1 MYTETS
7 REVTKR
13 DGTHVPFD
21 KTKIRNAIKR
31 AADECDALSA
41 GSLDNLT
48 NEVVERCNGA
58 ENLTVENIQ
67 DMVEETLMAEG
78 LSEIARRYIKYRQ
91 NKDIVRA
98 SQKTDDEILALVDC
112 RNEEANEENSNKNP
126 TLVSTQ
132 RDYIAGIV
140 SKDIA
145 RRRLL
150 PEDVVKAHDA
160 GLIHV
165 HDMDY
170 TLQRLTNCCL
180 VNLDDMLQNGTMIGG
195 AVIEKPHSFSTAC
208 NIACQIALAVSA
220 AQYGGQ
226 TWSYTPLAKFVD
238 VSRQAI
244 RKEVYEELEGTGLSI
259 NKLEEIVESR
269 LKKEI
274 TRGIQTIQYQILTM
288 SSCNG
293 QSPFVS
299 TVMYLNEAGDDEQ
312 LRHDLAMVIEEV
324 IRQRYQGIKNE
335 KGVWISPAFPKLL
348 FVTEEDNIHENSKYF
363 YLTQMAAKC
372 SAKRLVPDYISEK
385 KMKEYKIAKGQLP
398 GDGDVVLPMG
408 CVDKNEVID
417 YKIGDNK
424 FVESFERAWF
434 RLQGIFPV
442 ELQENDKDFVIYP
455 KNTSIWD
462 NNKKKYVAMN
472 CMIRNHSDEWLRL
485 TFSNGRIL
493 DCTPDHPFETTNGEV
508 FAKDLTSD
516 DKILVD
522 KTSSPDANK
531 VTMSQEKAWLLG
543 MLLCDSNYKGHVT
556 TSLGLDETDIADH
569 YETAMSNVFGV
580 KTTRKTQSRGAKGN
594 YLDISAK
601 PSEGRTVVSIANELV
616 SLFGAYNKIDRQIP
630 NNIFES
636 NNDIKL
642 SFLAG
647 MIDADGYVN
656 NNMKLCKV
664 QIGSTNK
671 ALAIQQMLLAQSV
684 GMDATIYRNHY
695 SKEHSDRVRYRVEFV
710 PTHELISKLV
720 SGKKKVNMTNNVR
733 TNASI
738 AESDYCAITN
748 RESYVTVDQFSYDVS
763 TESEHF
769 TVSGLYSHNCRSLLS
784 VDKTR
789 NGWNNLARAKNYD
802 DKPKYYGRFNKAVV
816 TINLPD
822 VGLSANKNMD
832 KFWSILDE
840 RLELC
845 HKALLWRYE
854 HLLGTKSNAAPI
866 LWQHGA
872 LARFKKGETID
883 ALLEGGYSTI
893 SLGYAGIYECVMAML
908 GVSHTTPEGKKFAID
923 ILKHLNDKCDA
934 WNEDCNIG
942 YSLYGSPIETVTY
955 KFATALKK
963 RFGIVEGITDHDYVT
978 NSYHVSVREPID
990 AFSKLSIEGEFQK
1003 YSLAGCI
1010 SYVELPSMS
1019 NNIEAV
1025 IKLIQHIYET
1035 CMYAELNT
1043 KSDYCQA
1050 CGFDGEIQI
1059 IEDEHGHLDW
1069 ECPRCGNRDHNT
1081 LTVCR
1086 RTCGY
1091 LGTQFWNQGRT
1102 EEIRDRVL
1110 HL

>member
-1 MYTETS
+1 MNTESS
-7 REVTKR
+7 RQVIKR

-48 NEVVERCNGA
+48 NEVVERCNCA

-78 LSEIARRYIKYRQ
+78 LSEIARHYIKYRQ

-170 TLQRLTNCCL
+170 ALQRLHNCDL

-208 NIACQIALAVSA
+208 NIACQIALAVAS
-220 AQYGGQ
+220 QSYGGQ

-238 VSRQAI
+238 VSRQSI

-259 NKLEEIVESR
+259 DKLEEIVESR

-293 QSPFVS
+293 QAPFVS

-348 FVTEEDNIHENSKYF
+348 MVLEEDNVHENSKYF

-398 GDGDVVLPMG
+398 GEGDVVLPMG
-408 CVDKNEVID
+408 C
-417 YKIGDNK
+417 
-424 FVESFERAWF
+424 
-434 RLQGIFPV
+434 
-442 ELQENDKDFVIYP
+442 
-455 KNTSIWD
+455 
-462 NNKKKYVAMN
+462 
-472 CMIRNHSDEWLRL
+472 
-485 TFSNGRIL
+485 
-493 DCTPDHPFETTNGEV
+493 
-508 FAKDLTSD
+508 
-516 DKILVD
+516 
-522 KTSSPDANK
+522 
-531 VTMSQEKAWLLG
+531 
-543 MLLCDSNYKGHVT
+543 
-556 TSLGLDETDIADH
+556 
-569 YETAMSNVFGV
+569 
-580 KTTRKTQSRGAKGN
+580 
-594 YLDISAK
+594 
-601 PSEGRTVVSIANELV
+601 
-616 SLFGAYNKIDRQIP
+616 
-630 NNIFES
+630 
-636 NNDIKL
+636 
-642 SFLAG
+642 
-647 MIDADGYVN
+647 
-656 NNMKLCKV
+656 
-664 QIGSTNK
+664 
-671 ALAIQQMLLAQSV
+671 
-684 GMDATIYRNHY
+684 
-695 SKEHSDRVRYRVEFV
+695 
-710 PTHELISKLV
+710 
-720 SGKKKVNMTNNVR
+720 
-733 TNASI
+733 
-738 AESDYCAITN
+738 
-748 RESYVTVDQFSYDVS
+748 
-763 TESEHF
+763 
-769 TVSGLYSHNCRSLLS
+769 RSLLS
-784 VDKTR
+784 VDNTR
-789 NGWNNLARAKNYD
+789 NGWNNIARAKNYD
-802 DKPKYYGRFNKAVV
+802 GKPKYYGRFNKGVC

-822 VGLSANKNMD
+822 VGLSAHKDMD
-832 KFWSILDE
+832 AFWRILDE

-845 HKALLWRYE
+845 HKALLWRHK
-854 HLLGTKSNAAPI
+854 HLLGTKSDAAPI

-872 LARFKKGETID
+872 LARLNKGETID
-883 ALLEGGYSTI
+883 ALLTGGYSTI

-908 GVSHTTPEGKKFAID
+908 GVSHTTQEGKQFAIE
-923 ILKHLNDKCDA
+923 ILKHLNDKCDE
-934 WNEDCNIG
+934 WNAKDDIG
-942 YSLYGSPIETVTY
+942 AGLYGTPLETCTY

-963 RFGIVEGITDHDYVT
+963 RFGVIEGITDHDYVS
-978 NSYHVSVREPID
+978 NSYHVVVREHID

-1003 YSLAGCI
+1003 YSLSGCI
-1010 SYVELPSMS
+1010 SYVELPSMI

-1043 KSDYCQA
+1043 KSDYCQV
-1050 CGFDGEIQI
+1050 CGYDGEIQI
-1059 IEDEHGHLDW
+1059 IEDENGHLDW

-1081 LTVCR
+1081 LTVTR
-1086 RTCGY
+1086 RTCGSS
-1091 LGTQFWNQGRT
+1091 NQHCRNT
-1102 EEIRDRVL
+1102 NQ
-1110 HL
+1110 

>member
-1 MYTETS
+1 MNAESS

-31 AADECDALSA
+31 AADECDALSV

-48 NEVVERCNGA
+48 NEVVERCNCA

-67 DMVEETLMAEG
+67 DMVEDTLMAEG
-78 LSEIARRYIKYRQ
+78 LSEIARHYIKYRQ

-98 SQKTDDEILALVDC
+98 SQKTDDEILELVEC

-140 SKDIA
+140 SKDIT

-170 TLQRLTNCCL
+170 ALQRLHNCDL

-208 NIACQIALAVSA
+208 NIACQIALAVAS
-220 AQYGGQ
+220 QSYGGQ

-259 NKLEEIVESR
+259 DKLEEIVESR

-274 TRGIQTIQYQILTM
+274 TRGIQIIQYQILTM

-293 QSPFVS
+293 QAPFVS

-348 FVTEEDNIHENSKYF
+348 MVLEEDNVHENSKYF

-385 KMKEYKIAKGQLP
+385 KMKEYKIAKGQLH
-398 GDGDVVLPMG
+398 GEGDVVLPMG
-408 CVDKNEVID
+408 C
-417 YKIGDNK
+417 
-424 FVESFERAWF
+424 
-434 RLQGIFPV
+434 
-442 ELQENDKDFVIYP
+442 
-455 KNTSIWD
+455 
-462 NNKKKYVAMN
+462 
-472 CMIRNHSDEWLRL
+472 
-485 TFSNGRIL
+485 
-493 DCTPDHPFETTNGEV
+493 
-508 FAKDLTSD
+508 
-516 DKILVD
+516 
-522 KTSSPDANK
+522 
-531 VTMSQEKAWLLG
+531 
-543 MLLCDSNYKGHVT
+543 
-556 TSLGLDETDIADH
+556 
-569 YETAMSNVFGV
+569 
-580 KTTRKTQSRGAKGN
+580 
-594 YLDISAK
+594 
-601 PSEGRTVVSIANELV
+601 
-616 SLFGAYNKIDRQIP
+616 
-630 NNIFES
+630 
-636 NNDIKL
+636 
-642 SFLAG
+642 
-647 MIDADGYVN
+647 
-656 NNMKLCKV
+656 
-664 QIGSTNK
+664 
-671 ALAIQQMLLAQSV
+671 
-684 GMDATIYRNHY
+684 
-695 SKEHSDRVRYRVEFV
+695 
-710 PTHELISKLV
+710 
-720 SGKKKVNMTNNVR
+720 
-733 TNASI
+733 
-738 AESDYCAITN
+738 
-748 RESYVTVDQFSYDVS
+748 
-763 TESEHF
+763 
-769 TVSGLYSHNCRSLLS
+769 RSLLS
-784 VDKTR
+784 VDNTR
-789 NGWNNLARAKNYD
+789 NGWNNIARAKNYD
-802 DKPKYYGRFNKAVV
+802 GKPKYYGRFNKGVC

-822 VGLSANKNMD
+822 VGLSAHKDMD
-832 KFWSILDE
+832 AFWRILDE

-845 HKALLWRYE
+845 HKALLWRHK
-854 HLLGTKSNAAPI
+854 HLLGTKSDVAPI

-872 LARFKKGETID
+872 LARFNKGEVID
-883 ALLEGGYSTI
+883 PLLTGGYSTI

-908 GVSHTTPEGKKFAID
+908 GVSHTTPEGKQFAIE
-923 ILKHLNDKCDA
+923 ILKHLNDKCDE
-934 WNEDCNIG
+934 WNAKDDIG
-942 YSLYGSPIETVTY
+942 AGLYGTPLESTVY
-955 KFATALKK
+955 KFAKAIRN
-963 RFGIVEGITDHDYVT
+963 RFGVIEGITDHDYIT
-978 NSYHVSVREPID
+978 NSYHVNVREHID

-1003 YSLAGCI
+1003 YSLSGCI

-1019 NNIEAV
+1019 NNVEAV

-1043 KSDYCQA
+1043 KSDYCQV
-1050 CGFDGEIQI
+1050 CGYDGEIQI

>member
-1 MYTETS
+1 MNTESS
-7 REVTKR
+7 RQVVKR

-31 AADECDALSA
+31 AADECDALSV

-48 NEVVERCNGA
+48 NEVVERCNCA

-78 LSEIARRYIKYRQ
+78 LSEIARHYIKYRQ

-208 NIACQIALAVSA
+208 NIAAQVSLAVSA
-220 AQYGGQ
+220 CQFGGQ

-244 RKEVYEELEGTGLSI
+244 RKEVCEELEGTGISI
-259 NKLEEIVESR
+259 DKIEEIVEER

-274 TRGIQTIQYQILTM
+274 TRGVQTIQYQILTM

-335 KGVWISPAFPKLL
+335 NGVWISPAFPKLL
-348 FVTEEDNIHENSKYF
+348 FVTEEDNIYENSKYF
-363 YLTQMAAKC
+363 YLTQLAAKC

-385 KMKEYKIAKGQLP
+385 KMKEYKIADGLLP
-398 GDGDVVLPMG
+398 GEGDVVLPMG
-408 CVDKNEVID
+408 
-417 YKIGDNK
+417 
-424 FVESFERAWF
+424 
-434 RLQGIFPV
+434 
-442 ELQENDKDFVIYP
+442 
-455 KNTSIWD
+455 
-462 NNKKKYVAMN
+462 
-472 CMIRNHSDEWLRL
+472 
-485 TFSNGRIL
+485 
-493 DCTPDHPFETTNGEV
+493 
-508 FAKDLTSD
+508 
-516 DKILVD
+516 
-522 KTSSPDANK
+522 
-531 VTMSQEKAWLLG
+531 
-543 MLLCDSNYKGHVT
+543 
-556 TSLGLDETDIADH
+556 
-569 YETAMSNVFGV
+569 
-580 KTTRKTQSRGAKGN
+580 
-594 YLDISAK
+594 
-601 PSEGRTVVSIANELV
+601 
-616 SLFGAYNKIDRQIP
+616 
-630 NNIFES
+630 
-636 NNDIKL
+636 
-642 SFLAG
+642 
-647 MIDADGYVN
+647 
-656 NNMKLCKV
+656 
-664 QIGSTNK
+664 
-671 ALAIQQMLLAQSV
+671 
-684 GMDATIYRNHY
+684 
-695 SKEHSDRVRYRVEFV
+695 
-710 PTHELISKLV
+710 
-720 SGKKKVNMTNNVR
+720 
-733 TNASI
+733 
-738 AESDYCAITN
+738 
-748 RESYVTVDQFSYDVS
+748 
-763 TESEHF
+763 
-769 TVSGLYSHNCRSLLS
+769 CRSLLS

-802 DKPKYYGRFNKAVV
+802 GKPKYYGRFNKAVV

-832 KFWSILDE
+832 EFWSILDE

-854 HLLGTKSNAAPI
+854 HLLGTKSDAAPI

-955 KFATALKK
+955 KFATTLKK

-1050 CGFDGEIQI
+1050 CGYDGEIQI

-1086 RTCGY
+1086 RTCGKHSQY
-1091 LGTQFWNQGRT
+1091 CRNTNQ
-1102 EEIRDRVL
+1102 
-1110 HL
+1110 

>member
-1 MYTETS
+1 MNTESS

-31 AADECDALSA
+31 AADECDALSV

-78 LSEIARRYIKYRQ
+78 LSEIARHYIKYRQ

-98 SQKTDDEILALVDC
+98 SQKTDDEILSLVEC

-170 TLQRLTNCCL
+170 ALQRLHNCDL

-208 NIACQIALAVSA
+208 NIACQIALSVASCSF
-220 AQYGGQ
+220 GGQ

-238 VSRQAI
+238 VSRQSI

-259 NKLEEIVESR
+259 DKLEEIVESR

-293 QSPFVS
+293 QAPFVS

-348 FVTEEDNIHENSKYF
+348 FVLEEDNVHENSKYF

-398 GDGDVVLPMG
+398 GEGDVVLPMG
-408 CVDKNEVID
+408 C
-417 YKIGDNK
+417 
-424 FVESFERAWF
+424 
-434 RLQGIFPV
+434 
-442 ELQENDKDFVIYP
+442 
-455 KNTSIWD
+455 
-462 NNKKKYVAMN
+462 
-472 CMIRNHSDEWLRL
+472 
-485 TFSNGRIL
+485 
-493 DCTPDHPFETTNGEV
+493 
-508 FAKDLTSD
+508 
-516 DKILVD
+516 
-522 KTSSPDANK
+522 
-531 VTMSQEKAWLLG
+531 
-543 MLLCDSNYKGHVT
+543 
-556 TSLGLDETDIADH
+556 
-569 YETAMSNVFGV
+569 
-580 KTTRKTQSRGAKGN
+580 
-594 YLDISAK
+594 
-601 PSEGRTVVSIANELV
+601 
-616 SLFGAYNKIDRQIP
+616 
-630 NNIFES
+630 
-636 NNDIKL
+636 
-642 SFLAG
+642 
-647 MIDADGYVN
+647 
-656 NNMKLCKV
+656 
-664 QIGSTNK
+664 
-671 ALAIQQMLLAQSV
+671 
-684 GMDATIYRNHY
+684 
-695 SKEHSDRVRYRVEFV
+695 
-710 PTHELISKLV
+710 
-720 SGKKKVNMTNNVR
+720 
-733 TNASI
+733 
-738 AESDYCAITN
+738 
-748 RESYVTVDQFSYDVS
+748 
-763 TESEHF
+763 
-769 TVSGLYSHNCRSLLS
+769 RSLLS
-784 VDKTR
+784 VDNTR
-789 NGWNNLARAKNYD
+789 NGWNNIARAKNYD
-802 DKPKYYGRFNKAVV
+802 GKPKYYGRFNKGVC

-822 VGLSANKNMD
+822 VGLSAHKDMD
-832 KFWSILDE
+832 AFWRILDE

-845 HKALLWRYE
+845 HKALLWRHK
-854 HLLGTKSNAAPI
+854 HLLGTKSDAAPI

-872 LARFKKGETID
+872 LARLNKGETID
-883 ALLEGGYSTI
+883 ALLTGGYSTI

-908 GVSHTTPEGKKFAID
+908 GVSHTTPEGKQFAIE
-923 ILKHLNDKCDA
+923 ILKHLNDKCDE
-934 WNEDCNIG
+934 WNAKDDIG
-942 YSLYGSPIETVTY
+942 AGLYGTPLETCTY

-963 RFGIVEGITDHDYVT
+963 RFGVIEGITDHDYVS
-978 NSYHVSVREPID
+978 NSYHVVVREHID

-1003 YSLAGCI
+1003 YSLSGCI
-1010 SYVELPSMS
+1010 SYVELPSMI

-1043 KSDYCQA
+1043 KSDYCQV
-1050 CGFDGEIQI
+1050 CGYDGEIQI
-1059 IEDEHGHLDW
+1059 IEDENGHLDW

-1081 LTVCR
+1081 LTVTR
-1086 RTCGY
+1086 RTCGSS
-1091 LGTQFWNQGRT
+1091 NQHCRNT
-1102 EEIRDRVL
+1102 NQ
-1110 HL
+1110 

>member
-1 MYTETS
+1 MNTESS

-31 AADECDALSA
+31 AADECDALSV

-48 NEVVERCNGA
+48 NKVVERCNGA

-67 DMVEETLMAEG
+67 DMVEDTLMAEG
-78 LSEIARRYIKYRQ
+78 LSEIARYYIKYRQ
-91 NKDIVRA
+91 NKEIVRA
-98 SQKTDDEILALVDC
+98 SKKTDDEILSLVEC

-170 TLQRLTNCCL
+170 ALQRLHNCDL

-208 NIACQIALAVSA
+208 NIACQIALAVAS
-220 AQYGGQ
+220 QSYGGQ

-238 VSRQAI
+238 VSRQSI

-259 NKLEEIVESR
+259 DKLEEIVESR

-293 QSPFVS
+293 QAPFVS

-348 FVTEEDNIHENSKYF
+348 FVLEEDNVHENSKYF

-398 GDGDVVLPMG
+398 GEGDVVLPMG
-408 CVDKNEVID
+408 C
-417 YKIGDNK
+417 
-424 FVESFERAWF
+424 
-434 RLQGIFPV
+434 
-442 ELQENDKDFVIYP
+442 
-455 KNTSIWD
+455 
-462 NNKKKYVAMN
+462 
-472 CMIRNHSDEWLRL
+472 
-485 TFSNGRIL
+485 
-493 DCTPDHPFETTNGEV
+493 
-508 FAKDLTSD
+508 
-516 DKILVD
+516 
-522 KTSSPDANK
+522 
-531 VTMSQEKAWLLG
+531 
-543 MLLCDSNYKGHVT
+543 
-556 TSLGLDETDIADH
+556 
-569 YETAMSNVFGV
+569 
-580 KTTRKTQSRGAKGN
+580 
-594 YLDISAK
+594 
-601 PSEGRTVVSIANELV
+601 
-616 SLFGAYNKIDRQIP
+616 
-630 NNIFES
+630 
-636 NNDIKL
+636 
-642 SFLAG
+642 
-647 MIDADGYVN
+647 
-656 NNMKLCKV
+656 
-664 QIGSTNK
+664 
-671 ALAIQQMLLAQSV
+671 
-684 GMDATIYRNHY
+684 
-695 SKEHSDRVRYRVEFV
+695 
-710 PTHELISKLV
+710 
-720 SGKKKVNMTNNVR
+720 
-733 TNASI
+733 
-738 AESDYCAITN
+738 
-748 RESYVTVDQFSYDVS
+748 
-763 TESEHF
+763 
-769 TVSGLYSHNCRSLLS
+769 RSLLS
-784 VDKTR
+784 VDNTR
-789 NGWNNLARAKNYD
+789 NGWNNIARAKNYD
-802 DKPKYYGRFNKAVV
+802 GKPKYYGRFNKGVC

-822 VGLSANKNMD
+822 VGLSAHKDMD
-832 KFWSILDE
+832 AFWRILDE

-845 HKALLWRYE
+845 HKALLWRHK
-854 HLLGTKSNAAPI
+854 HLLGTKSDAAPI

-872 LARFKKGETID
+872 LARLNKGETID
-883 ALLEGGYSTI
+883 ALLTGGYSTI

-908 GVSHTTPEGKKFAID
+908 GVSHTTPEGKQFAIE
-923 ILKHLNDKCDA
+923 ILKHLNDKCDE
-934 WNEDCNIG
+934 WNAKDDIG
-942 YSLYGSPIETVTY
+942 AGLYGTPLETCTY

-963 RFGIVEGITDHDYVT
+963 RFGVIEGITDHDYVS
-978 NSYHVSVREPID
+978 NSYHVVVREHID

-1003 YSLAGCI
+1003 YSLSGCI
-1010 SYVELPSMS
+1010 SYVELPSMI

-1050 CGFDGEIQI
+1050 CGYDGEIQI
-1059 IEDEHGHLDW
+1059 IEDENGHLDW

-1081 LTVCR
+1081 LTVTR
-1086 RTCGY
+1086 RTCGK
-1091 LGTQFWNQGRT
+1091 
-1102 EEIRDRVL
+1102 D
-1110 HL
+1110 

>member
-1 MYTETS
+1 MNTESS
-7 REVTKR
+7 REITKR

-31 AADECDALSA
+31 AADECDALSV

-48 NEVVERCNGA
+48 NEVVERCNCA

-78 LSEIARRYIKYRQ
+78 LSEIARHYIKYRQ

-208 NIACQIALAVSA
+208 NIAAQVSLAVSA
-220 AQYGGQ
+220 CQFGGQ

-244 RKEVYEELEGTGLSI
+244 RKEVCKELEGTGISI
-259 NKLEEIVESR
+259 DKIDEIVEER

-274 TRGIQTIQYQILTM
+274 TRGVQTIQYQILTM

-335 KGVWISPAFPKLL
+335 NGVWISPAFPKLL
-348 FVTEEDNIHENSKYF
+348 FVTEEDNIYENSKYF
-363 YLTQMAAKC
+363 YLTQLAAKC

-385 KMKEYKIAKGQLP
+385 KMKEYKIADGLLP
-398 GDGDVVLPMG
+398 GEGDVVLPMG
-408 CVDKNEVID
+408 
-417 YKIGDNK
+417 
-424 FVESFERAWF
+424 
-434 RLQGIFPV
+434 
-442 ELQENDKDFVIYP
+442 
-455 KNTSIWD
+455 
-462 NNKKKYVAMN
+462 
-472 CMIRNHSDEWLRL
+472 
-485 TFSNGRIL
+485 
-493 DCTPDHPFETTNGEV
+493 
-508 FAKDLTSD
+508 
-516 DKILVD
+516 
-522 KTSSPDANK
+522 
-531 VTMSQEKAWLLG
+531 
-543 MLLCDSNYKGHVT
+543 
-556 TSLGLDETDIADH
+556 
-569 YETAMSNVFGV
+569 
-580 KTTRKTQSRGAKGN
+580 
-594 YLDISAK
+594 
-601 PSEGRTVVSIANELV
+601 
-616 SLFGAYNKIDRQIP
+616 
-630 NNIFES
+630 
-636 NNDIKL
+636 
-642 SFLAG
+642 
-647 MIDADGYVN
+647 
-656 NNMKLCKV
+656 
-664 QIGSTNK
+664 
-671 ALAIQQMLLAQSV
+671 
-684 GMDATIYRNHY
+684 
-695 SKEHSDRVRYRVEFV
+695 
-710 PTHELISKLV
+710 
-720 SGKKKVNMTNNVR
+720 
-733 TNASI
+733 
-738 AESDYCAITN
+738 
-748 RESYVTVDQFSYDVS
+748 
-763 TESEHF
+763 
-769 TVSGLYSHNCRSLLS
+769 CRSLLS

-802 DKPKYYGRFNKAVV
+802 GKPKYYGRFNKAVV

-832 KFWSILDE
+832 EFWSILDE

-854 HLLGTKSNAAPI
+854 HLLGTKSDAAPI

-872 LARFKKGETID
+872 LARFKKGETVD

-1043 KSDYCQA
+1043 KSDYCQV

-1086 RTCGY
+1086 RTCGKGSQY
-1091 LGTQFWNQGRT
+1091 CRNTNQ
-1102 EEIRDRVL
+1102 
-1110 HL
+1110 

>member
-1 MYTETS
+1 MDNELELY
-7 REVTKR
+7 VVKR
-13 DGTHVPFD
+13 DGKKVPFD
-21 KTKIRNAIKR
+21 RQKIYNAIAG
-31 AADECDALSA
+31 AARECGSTTDDELKHLTGQVVNKCLTMSDLS
-41 GSLDNLT
+41 
-48 NEVVERCNGA
+48 VEA
-58 ENLTVENIQ
+58 IQ
-67 DMVEETLMAEG
+67 DMVEDALM
-78 LSEIARRYIKYRQ
+78 SNNYHDIARHYIKYRQ
-91 NKDIVRA
+91 NKEIVRA
-98 SQKTDDEILALVDC
+98 SKKTDDEILSLVEC

-170 TLQRLTNCCL
+170 ALQRLHNCDL
-180 VNLDDMLQNGTMIGG
+180 VNLDDMLQNGTMIGS

-208 NIACQIALAVSA
+208 NIACQIALAVAS
-220 AQYGGQ
+220 QSYGGQ

-259 NKLEEIVESR
+259 DKLEEIVESQ

-293 QSPFVS
+293 QAPFVS

-348 FVTEEDNIHENSKYF
+348 MVLEEDNVHENSKYF

-398 GDGDVVLPMG
+398 GEGDVVLPMG
-408 CVDKNEVID
+408 CVDKNEIID
-417 YKIGDNK
+417 YKIGDVK
-424 FVESFERAWF
+424 YVESFERAWF

-442 ELQENDKDFVIYP
+442 ELQANKKDFVIYP
-455 KNTSIWD
+455 KNVSIWD
-462 NNKKKYVAMN
+462 NNKKKYVTMN
-472 CMIRNHSDEWLRL
+472 CMIRNHNDEWLRL

-493 DCTPDHPFETTNGEV
+493 DCTPNHPFETTNGEI
-508 FAKDLTSD
+508 FAKDLTAN

-522 KTSSPDANK
+522 KNPSSDDQK
-531 VTMSQEKAWLLG
+531 VTMSTEKAWLLG
-543 MLLCDSNYKGHVT
+543 MLICNSNYNGHIT
-556 TSLGLDETDIADH
+556 TSLGLDETDIADY
-569 YETAMSNVFGV
+569 YEVAMTNVFDL
-580 KTTRKTQSRGAKGN
+580 KTTRKEQLRGVRGN

-601 PSEGRTVVSIANELV
+601 PNEGRTVVGVANELV
-616 SLFGAYNKIDRQIP
+616 GLFGGYKKVDRQIP
-630 NNIFES
+630 SDIFVS

-671 ALAIQQMLLAQSV
+671 ALAIQQMLLAQAA
-684 GMDATIYRNHY
+684 GIPATIYRNHY
-695 SKEHSDRVRYRVEFV
+695 NSKHSDRIRYRVEFV

-720 SGKKKVNMTNNVR
+720 SEKKKADMTNNVR

-784 VDKTR
+784 VDNTR
-789 NGWNNLARAKNYD
+789 NGWNNIARAKNYD
-802 DKPKYYGRFNKAVV
+802 GKPKYYGRL
-816 TINLPD
+816 T
-822 VGLSANKNMD
+822 
-832 KFWSILDE
+832 
-840 RLELC
+840 LC
-845 HKALLWRYE
+845 
-854 HLLGTKSNAAPI
+854 
-866 LWQHGA
+866 
-872 LARFKKGETID
+872 
-883 ALLEGGYSTI
+883 
-893 SLGYAGIYECVMAML
+893 
-908 GVSHTTPEGKKFAID
+908 
-923 ILKHLNDKCDA
+923 
-934 WNEDCNIG
+934 
-942 YSLYGSPIETVTY
+942 
-955 KFATALKK
+955 
-963 RFGIVEGITDHDYVT
+963 
-978 NSYHVSVREPID
+978 
-990 AFSKLSIEGEFQK
+990 
-1003 YSLAGCI
+1003 
-1010 SYVELPSMS
+1010 
-1019 NNIEAV
+1019 
-1025 IKLIQHIYET
+1025 
-1035 CMYAELNT
+1035 
-1043 KSDYCQA
+1043 
-1050 CGFDGEIQI
+1050 
-1059 IEDEHGHLDW
+1059 
-1069 ECPRCGNRDHNT
+1069 
-1081 LTVCR
+1081 
-1086 RTCGY
+1086 
-1091 LGTQFWNQGRT
+1091 
-1102 EEIRDRVL
+1102 
-1110 HL
+1110 